1 MPRKALT
8 SPRGFELHADASGVG
23 GQVWRN
29 GPIQGVGGARRG
41 TICGFHSEREGLAPR
56 AGMTTANTTPGDD
69 GDGGPPVSGPRPSNP
84 MDPGATFRQALP
96 HILAMARRRGFDV
109 EEQREIAQN
118 VGVVL
123 VVRRDDYDAAQGT
136 PIEWAIGIAKNV
148 FRESRRA
155 ERVRRRVFEA
165 APAAGIESRPADD
178 LTPEERARAHA
189 ALEVVNA
196 ALTEQQREICEMT
209 AEGYTAKQVAVIL
222 GLPVTT
228 VELRI
233 KEARARL
240 AAVLESLGEDPKSIT
255 KVRSALLPFVAVQQL
270 EDALGARPGREDVAA
285 DLWEGVLDRVRPGTG
300 GQCGVDDAP
309 PRAAPSASPVGAAAP
324 WSAAAPPAAS
334 LLPGPVASGGRHG
347 ARVAVS
353 TGQLGVGGTLLFA
366 AGVITGLALA
376 ARNAPDPERSRSVVG
391 ETSLTLVEKLA
402 ATGVPAV
409 PAPRA
414 TDTARVAA
422 VTAGPTAAPISTDN
436 ALGPATM
443 SESMLLQMAL
453 NASPAR
459 AVELAGVHAHR
470 FPGQNTGKREIILV
484 RALVALGR
492 RTEAASHAHGLE
504 GTIYEQQARDALE
517 GAQPGAGGSP

>member
-1 MPRKALT
+1 
-8 SPRGFELHADASGVG
+8 
-23 GQVWRN
+23 
-29 GPIQGVGGARRG
+29 
-41 TICGFHSEREGLAPR
+41 
-56 AGMTTANTTPGDD
+56 MTTANTTPGDD
-69 GDGGPPVSGPRPSNP
+69 GDGGPPVSGPRPSTP

-136 PIEWAIGIAKNV
+136 PVEWAIGIAKNV

-165 APAAGIESRPADD
+165 APAAGVESRPADD

-196 ALTEQQREICEMT
+196 ALTEQQREIYEMT

-240 AAVLESLGEDPKSIT
+240 AGVLESLGEDPKSMT
-255 KVRSALLPFVAVQQL
+255 KIRGAVLPFVAV
-270 EDALGARPGREDVAA
+270 
-285 DLWEGVLDRVRPGTG
+285 
-300 GQCGVDDAP
+300 
-309 PRAAPSASPVGAAAP
+309 
-324 WSAAAPPAAS
+324 PPAAS
-334 LLPGPVASGGRHG
+334 PLPGPVASGGRHV

-376 ARNAPDPERSRSVVG
+376 ARNAPEPERSRSIVG
-391 ETSLTLVEKLA
+391 ETSLTSMEKLA

-422 VTAGPTAAPISTDN
+422 VTAGPTAAPISTANGLD
-436 ALGPATM
+436 PATM

-492 RTEAASHAHGLE
+492 RNEAASHARGLE
-504 GTIYEQQARDALE
+504 DTIYEQQARDALE
-517 GAQPGAGGSP
+517 GPQPGAGGSP